1 MASPFKKI
9 VKTTNKST
17 KSTKRKPYRFDDF
30 VGDILRSMSKDDVED
45 LIRKL
50 SIGDP
55 VKS

>member
-9 VKTTNKST
+9 VKTTKST
-17 KSTKRKPYRFDDF
+17 KSTKCKPYRFDDF

-45 LIRKL
+45 LIRRL
-50 SIGDP
+50 SIGEP

>member
-9 VKTTNKST
+9 IKTT

-45 LIRKL
+45 LIRRL
-50 SIGDP
+50 SIGEP